1 MKKETELATFTLD
14 PDKKDYITRSTLEK
28 MIKEIRSHLVKN
40 KRVLVVLKDGID
52 VQCNDCL
59 HCNIT

>member
-28 MIKEIRSHLVKN
+28 TIKEIRSHLVKN

-52 VQCNDCL
+52 V
-59 HCNIT
+59 